1 MPSVKDLERTYSA
14 AADLSNF
21 QYTFMRQTAARQ
33 VNLFTTP
40 LSGGIYGPVGVLQD
54 KPNAAGNPGL
64 VRHGGTSQVFAG
76 GAITQGALVTLNVSG
91 QVINANSI
99 QEWIVGKA
107 LTTAGAAGELI
118 EVALHTPSYIGS
130 GGAIRPHGG

>member
-1 MPSVKDLERTYSA
+1 MPSVKDLERSYSA

-21 QYTFMRQTAARQ
+21 QYTFMRQTAART

-54 KPNAAGNPGL
+54 KPNAAGKAGL
-64 VRHGGTSQVFAG
+64 VRAGGTSQVYAG
-76 GAITQGALVTLNVSG
+76 GVIAQAALVTLNTSG

-99 QEWIVGKA
+99 NEWIVGKA
-107 LTTAGAAGELI
+107 LTAAGAAAELI
-118 EVALHTPSYIGS
+118 EVLLFSPTFIGS
-130 GGAIRPHGG
+130 GGEVRPHGG